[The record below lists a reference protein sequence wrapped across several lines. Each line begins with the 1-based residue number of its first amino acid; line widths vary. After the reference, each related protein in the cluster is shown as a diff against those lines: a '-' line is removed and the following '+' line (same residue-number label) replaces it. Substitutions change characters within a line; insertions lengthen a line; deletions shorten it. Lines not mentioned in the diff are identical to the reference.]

1 MKILENDAT
10 IGKRENGFY
19 KIMSKY
25 IRSIKMSFEQLQ
37 DCCRQR
43 LLLSNL
49 FGCAKNYYVDIK
61 EETVYEF
68 QGRCK

>member
-49 FGCAKNYYVDIK
+49 QRHLATMIK
-61 EETVYEF
+61 EVNPYEGLF
-68 QGRCK
+68 